1 MTWTRVYSSPQQ
13 HLTALM
19 VDLLVNNG
27 IEAVIVSKRES
38 MYPIGFYEAHVPESK
53 LAEATAIVDAAI
65 AQALKDQG

>member
-38 MYPIGFYEAHVPESK
+38 MYPIGFYEAHVPASK
-53 LAEATAIVDAAI
+53 LNEAIAIVDAAI
-65 AQALKDQG
+65 NEAIQDKS

>member
-38 MYPIGFYEAHVPESK
+38 MYPIGFYEAHVPACK
-53 LAEATAIVDAAI
+53 LKEATAIVEAAI
-65 AQALKDQG
+65 NEAILDKS